1 MVGIDSRT
9 GARWVLVGMVGGG
22 LLAAVSAPA
31 AAAKASANVIDAPSP
46 TGRITYDF
54 KVAALGG
61 TSLLTWAEGG
71 KKFRQDITMSGTPPN
86 APAGTP
92 PMTIQM
98 WAFGD
103 GTHVYS
109 YQPLMGKQVF
119 RMKMPKGGAATAPGS
134 PGAPPIGNLKNGKV
148 IGKGTVLGKPCEI
161 RQVGT
166 SKIWMW
172 KGLALKMENAGGQGP
187 QMSMVATKLEMPF
200 KAPASKFKVPAG
212 YTVTDKVS
220 DLGGGMGRPGM
231 GGGGQPPIRK
241 GSQ

>member
-1 MVGIDSRT
+1 MQGIDTRT
-9 GARWVLVGMVGGG
+9 GARWLLVGAVGLGT
-22 LLAAVSAPA
+22 LAAGELPA
-31 AAAKASANVIDAPSP
+31 GAAKASGNVINAPSP

-61 TSLLTWAEGG
+61 TSLLTWAESG

-103 GTHVYS
+103 GKNLYS
-109 YQPLMGKQVF
+109 YQPLMGKQVL
-119 RMKMPKGGAATAPGS
+119 RMKMPKGGAAAPGA
-134 PGAPPIGNLKNGKV
+134 PGAPPIGDLKNGKV
-148 IGKGTVLGKPCEI
+148 VGKGTVLGRPCEI
-161 RQVGT
+161 RQVGS

-187 QMSMVATKLEMPF
+187 QMSMVATKLEMPYN
-200 KAPASKFKVPAG
+200 APAARFKVPTG
-212 YTVTDKVS
+212 YTVTDKMPEI
-220 DLGGGMGRPGM
+220 GAGMGRPGM
-231 GGGGQPPIRK
+231 GGGQPPIRK